1 MDLINYFTNK
11 ISGKTFFIT
20 GDTGFKGNWITHFI
34 LNFGGE
40 VYGYSNE
47 QKFREY
53 FPFISENE
61 KYHGFENDIRD
72 IHSLKL
78 NLESSNPD
86 YFIHMAAQPLV
97 QESYKDPYETYTVN
111 FLGTLNVLELLRDFK
126 SIRSALIIT
135 TDKVYRNDEIK
146 DYRYKEDDVIFGK
159 DPYSNSKS
167 VCELV
172 YKTYNDCFF
181 TEKNINV
188 SAVRSGN
195 VFGGGDFSND
205 RILPDCFRAASN
217 KESIKLRNPYSTR
230 PYQHVLDPI
239 IAYLMLLFEQES
251 DNKKCGAFNVGPDN
265 GADNV
270 PNIDL
275 VSIFSKKWGLD
286 DKKFIKEFSPN
297 NYKKEATFLSLDNSK
312 IKNMINWRPLIS
324 LDFGIE
330 LTVEWYKTYL
340 QKGDIKYLMTEQ
352 IIKVLSK

>member
-1 MDLINYFTNK
+1 
-11 ISGKTFFIT
+11 
-20 GDTGFKGNWITHFI
+20 
-34 LNFGGE
+34 
-40 VYGYSNE
+40 
-47 QKFREY
+47 
-53 FPFISENE
+53 
-61 KYHGFENDIRD
+61 
-72 IHSLKL
+72 
-78 NLESSNPD
+78 
-86 YFIHMAAQPLV
+86 MAAQPLV

-251 DNKKCGAFNVGPDN
+251 DNKKCGAFNVGPDK